1 MKFKLSAIIILLL
14 VICFTQCKTKQKT
27 ITKAETKP
35 LIPNQDTTVIAY
47 HYDTL
52 RKSKP
57 IKFDYI
63 EIDTIKPETYYEQAF
78 NELKDMLERKVPLDF
93 KRAVFITENAYY
105 KNKLDYNNF
114 NKQVKLLSFLVRKW
128 CYKNELLNYKYADS
142 VNLKLNG
149 GIFHIMTDTTIFLD
163 DSKAMINYPF
173 VYDFEDCFGNES
185 WSKMFVTKLLRTH
198 KGNCHSLP
206 FLYKI
211 LAEELNVKAYL
222 AFAPNH
228 IYLRNFCKKIGWYN
242 TELTNAMFPT
252 EAWVMSSGY
261 ISTESIVSGIYM
273 DSLSLTESIVVCM
286 NDLAKGYQRKFPK
299 NDISFILKC
308 CDLGLRYYPNYAEL
322 LLLKAETHKQA
333 YFNTI
338 NKYGLNAPTDAKH
351 KNYVNFNLQEMD
363 KTYALLHKLHYR
375 EIPDKMY
382 FEWMK
387 TLEYNK
393 EKYSDVKIINTFNNN
408 KK

>member
-1 MKFKLSAIIILLL
+1 
-14 VICFTQCKTKQKT
+14 
-27 ITKAETKP
+27 
-35 LIPNQDTTVIAY
+35 
-47 HYDTL
+47 
-52 RKSKP
+52 
-57 IKFDYI
+57 
-63 EIDTIKPETYYEQAF
+63 
-78 NELKDMLERKVPLDF
+78 
-93 KRAVFITENAYY
+93 
-105 KNKLDYNNF
+105 
-114 NKQVKLLSFLVRKW
+114 
-128 CYKNELLNYKYADS
+128 
-142 VNLKLNG
+142 
-149 GIFHIMTDTTIFLD
+149 
-163 DSKAMINYPF
+163 
-173 VYDFEDCFGNES
+173 
-185 WSKMFVTKLLRTH
+185 MFVTKLLRTH

>member
-1 MKFKLSAIIILLL
+1 MKFKLYTVFIILL
-14 VICFTQCKTKQKT
+14 VVCFTQCKTKQKA
-27 ITKAETKP
+27 ITKAEPKP
-35 LIPNQDTTVIAY
+35 AIPKQNTTVLTY

-78 NELKDMLERKVPLDF
+78 NDLKDMLERKVPLDF

-105 KNKLDYNNF
+105 GNRLEFSKFDGQINLLCELIKKWSKLNPLSDYN
-114 NKQVKLLSFLVRKW
+114 KQ
-128 CYKNELLNYKYADS
+128 DS
-142 VNLKLNG
+142 TNVKLNG
-149 GIFHIMTDTTIFLD
+149 AIFNVLTDTIRVNMAKEEMTI
-163 DSKAMINYPF
+163 YPYQYEF
-173 VYDFEDCFGNES
+173 NDCFAEEN
-185 WSKMFVTKLLRTH
+185 WANMFVTKLLATH
-198 KGNCHSLP
+198 RGNCHSLP

-261 ISTESIVSGIYM
+261 VSTESIVSGIYM
-273 DSLSLTESIVVCM
+273 DSLSLTESITVCV

-308 CDLGLRYYPNYAEL
+308 CDLGLKYYPNYAEL

-338 NKYGLNAPTDAKH
+338 NKYGLNATTDDKFKDYIRFH
-351 KNYVNFNLQEMD
+351 LDEMD
-363 KTYALLHKLHYR
+363 KTYSLLHKLHYR
-375 EIPDKMY
+375 EIPDNMY

-387 TLEYNK
+387 TLQYNK
-393 EKYSDVKIINTFNNN
+393 EKYSDTKIINTFNYN